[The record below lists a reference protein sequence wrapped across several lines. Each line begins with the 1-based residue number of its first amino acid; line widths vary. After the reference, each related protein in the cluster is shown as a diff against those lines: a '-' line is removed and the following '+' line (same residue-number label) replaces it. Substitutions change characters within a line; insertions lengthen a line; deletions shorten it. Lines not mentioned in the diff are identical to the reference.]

1 MVATSQTPRGAVFVL
16 GMHRSGTSALT
27 RGLEVLGVELG
38 RNLKEPVAGDNEK
51 GFFEDWAL
59 SIINDDLLALRG
71 GQWDSLFTDEPGAET
86 TEAVNTLKLRA
97 LAAIDKEFGRARYF
111 GFKDPRTCRTLPFWK
126 DVLARMGV
134 APFYLITFR
143 NPLNVAKS
151 LEKRDGM
158 PRERAYY
165 LWLLHTLSAIRN
177 TEGEKRVFVD
187 YDDLIADPRRVLE
200 NVSAMIGD
208 PEIAIDDAALRAYD
222 REFLDPSLQ
231 HNRER
236 ASYLALDNACPEL
249 VRDVYAALRGETGAE
264 QAPAQSWLDLIA
276 AFEAGNWRSSLLDV
290 LDRDIRAGRLLRVEL
305 EGEVS
310 RLNTERADLLRK
322 LALEVERSATESVNA
337 AKLRRELDVSAGQL
351 RGVLESLT
359 AANTHVA
366 GLEQQLQAAT
376 SASSEFET
384 RLHAR
389 EADFAALG
397 ADLARAQR
405 QAQAAEQAEAIRA
418 QAVARQG
425 AEAARRHGADV
436 SQAHLEQI
444 AILQGANAALSQRMR
459 DLYASSSWR
468 MMAPVRTLKALF
480 TGRGVDESVPLPPVL
495 PPIQVEPPAMPV
507 AAPSADFVAS
517 QPRAYAAS
525 TLTFFT
531 ICSRNFLAFAK
542 TLFQSLREHHP
553 DVRFYVALCDAPDA
567 QAPFDP
573 ATEPFPIVYL
583 DDLDLPQWRDMAQR
597 YNITEFNTAIKP
609 FVIRHLMRKH
619 PGECIVYLDPD
630 IIVKSRL
637 VELEEALG
645 SGASVVLTPHITN
658 PAENAESND
667 GTMLRYGIYNL
678 GFVAFQNT
686 PQAAAA
692 VEWWGRRLI
701 DQCVI
706 DLPNGIFVDQKW
718 ADLLPAFLSDSFI
731 LRHPGYNVAY
741 WNVSQR
747 QVTQSGGQY
756 FVNGQPLRFAHFS
769 GSKLDD
775 PKVFS
780 RHTSQFNA
788 QNIGELNKLLDEY
801 RARVFA
807 NNHAHYQR
815 IPYAFSW
822 LGASGVNEHT
832 PKPAYE
838 PAAGAEQTTTPG
850 IGAPNGV
857 VGAYEMVRTAT
868 KMAGGLPQLAA
879 KTARALQS
887 GGLGALRERIRIVRE
902 VAAGGADSHPG
913 LAARALRTE
922 DPEPQTEA
930 ELNAGTQLGWR
941 KRLLYIDWSTP
952 RPDRDA
958 GSLTAY
964 HLLESL
970 IHHGYDVSFV
980 PADLEYLG
988 AYTDALRAL
997 GVRCLHR
1004 EDIGSLE
1011 AHLARSGHEYDFAFI
1026 CRAPIA
1032 ADAIPHIR
1040 RHAPQAKIILNT
1052 CDLHYLRDTR
1062 EAELSGDPEKIKAA
1076 AAAKKW
1082 ELDILHSCD
1091 VSIVLS
1097 HVELD
1102 IVKRELPNADVRH
1115 IPLMI
1120 ASMAANPPGFDA
1132 RKDMLFIGSF
1142 PHKPNVDAA
1151 LYFAREVFPLIRAK
1165 LPNAIWHVIG
1175 NDPPPEVQ
1183 ALAHVPGIRVHGFVK
1198 DLEPI
1203 FSSVRLS
1210 VAPLRYGAGIKG
1222 KLGTSMAFGA
1232 PAVGTTIAVEGMGL
1246 VDGEHVLVADVAQA
1260 FADAVVRLHEEKAL
1274 WERLSAAGYKEMLH
1288 EHSVA
1293 AVQGRIGALM
1303 HSVSPGYPAME
1314 MYELRSFDEYNQL
1327 KEFLRDQLP
1336 ERRRTELELIEP
1348 DQSSFITRGFC
1359 SVCGQPSSFTT
1370 SFLYASKR
1378 AEDGREI
1385 PNWREHVA
1393 CVHCGF
1399 SNRLRASLHLF
1410 DALMRPREDADI
1422 YITEQTTPMYAWLKE
1437 RYPNLVGSE
1446 YLGDRCTLGETSDG
1460 LRNED
1465 LTQLT
1470 FQANTFDYVLS
1481 FDVMEHVVDDV
1492 GAIKEVYR
1500 TLKAGGRFFFA
1511 APFSAVHPQ
1520 KVVRARMRPDGEI
1533 EHIMPAEYHG
1543 NPVDPEN
1550 GALCYR
1556 YLAWDVLDD
1565 LKSAGFVNCRV
1576 IQYWSRD
1583 LAYLGVEQFLIA
1595 ADKPKA
1601 SKAH

>member
-1 MVATSQTPRGAVFVL
+1 MVANSHTPRGAVFVL

-27 RGLEVLGVELG
+27 RGLEVLGIELG
-38 RNLKEPVAGDNEK
+38 NNLKEPVAADNEK

-71 GQWDSLFTDEPGAET
+71 GQWDSLFTDEPGRET
-86 TEAVNTLKLRA
+86 TDAVNALKLRA
-97 LAAIDKEFGRARYF
+97 LAAIDKEFGAARYF
-111 GFKDPRTCRTLPFWK
+111 GFKDPRTCRTMPFWK
-126 DVLARMGV
+126 DVLARAGI
-134 APFYLITFR
+134 APFYIIAFR

-151 LEKRDGM
+151 LEKRDAM

-177 TEGEKRVFVD
+177 TEGENRVFVE
-187 YDDLIADPRRVLE
+187 YDDVVSNPRAVLE
-200 NVSAMIGD
+200 QIVAMIDD
-208 PEIAIDDAALRAYD
+208 PQLAVDEAALRTYD
-222 REFLDPSLQ
+222 REFLDPGLQ

-236 ASYLALDNACPEL
+236 ASSLSLDNACPDL
-249 VRDVYAALRGETGAE
+249 VRDVYAALRNETGGNTGSAE
-264 QAPAQSWLDLIA
+264 AWSDLFT
-276 AFEAGNWRSSLLDV
+276 AFDAGDWRSPLLDV
-290 LDRDIRAGRLLRVEL
+290 IDRDARAARREL
-305 EGEVS
+305 TQLS
-310 RLNTERADLLRK
+310 AERADLLHR
-322 LALEVERSATESVNA
+322 LAAEVERSNSESTALA
-337 AKLRRELDVSAGQL
+337 ALRRELTLASAQLRELPEATARAAELERQVSAIAATAADLDQQL
-351 RGVLESLT
+351 RTAT
-359 AANTHVA
+359 AAVSALEAEVEVRA
-366 GLEQQLQAAT
+366 GDALDLAHELG
-376 SASSEFET
+376 
-384 RLHAR
+384 RAR
-389 EADFAALG
+389 EQILS
-397 ADLARAQR
+397 
-405 QAQAAEQAEAIRA
+405 AEARE
-418 QAVARQG
+418 RLRG
-425 AEAARRHGADV
+425 AEATRRHGADV
-436 SQAHLEQI
+436 AEAHLQQI
-444 AILQGANAALSQRMR
+444 ATLQNAYNVLGQRLR
-459 DLYASSSWR
+459 ELYASTSWR
-468 MMAPVRTLKALF
+468 WMAPVRALKSMVAGGAADQ
-480 TGRGVDESVPLPPVL
+480 TIPPLPVL
-495 PPIQVEPPAMPV
+495 PPIHVEPPA
-507 AAPSADFVAS
+507 AASIAIDEIAS
-517 QPRAYAAS
+517 TPTARAYATP

-553 DVRFYVALCDAPDA
+553 GVTFYVALCDAPDA
-567 QAPFDP
+567 FAPFDP
-573 ATEPFPIVYL
+573 ANEPFPIINL

-609 FVIRHLMRKH
+609 FVIRHLMRRH

-645 SGASVVLTPHITN
+645 GGASVVLTPHITN
-658 PAENAESND
+658 PAENTESND
-667 GTMLRYGIYNL
+667 NTMLKYGIYNL

-686 PQAAAA
+686 QQAAAA

-731 LRHPGYNVAY
+731 LRHPGYNIAY
-741 WNVSQR
+741 WNVGQR
-747 QVTQSGGQY
+747 QVTQSHGRY
-756 FVNGQPLRFAHFS
+756 FVNGEPLRFAHFS

-780 RHTSQFNA
+780 RHTGQFNT
-788 QNIGELNKLLDEY
+788 QNIGDLNKLLDEY
-801 RARVFA
+801 RSRVFA
-807 NNHAHYQR
+807 NDHATYQR

-838 PAAGAEQTTTPG
+838 PASQPTQVLSSNGSPSDG
-850 IGAPNGV
+850 GV

-879 KTARALQS
+879 KTARALQT

-902 VAAGGADSHPG
+902 VAAGGSETHPG
-913 LAARALRTE
+913 FTARALRTE
-922 DPEPQTEA
+922 DVEPQTEE
-930 ELNAGTQLGWR
+930 ELNAGGQLGWR
-941 KRLLYIDWSTP
+941 KKLLYVDWSTP

-1004 EDIGSLE
+1004 EDVGSLE
-1011 AHLARSGHEYDFAFI
+1011 AHLARAGHDYDFVFI

-1032 ADAIPHIR
+1032 ADAVPHVR
-1040 RHAPQAKIILNT
+1040 RYAPQAKIILNT

-1062 EAELSGDPEKIKAA
+1062 EAELSGDPEKIRAA

-1082 ELDILHSCD
+1082 ELDIIQSCD

-1102 IVKRELPNADVRH
+1102 IVKAELPNADVRH

-1151 LYFAREVFPLIRAK
+1151 FYFAREVFPLIRAR
-1165 LPNAIWHVIG
+1165 LPDIVWHVIG

-1183 ALAHVPGIRVHGFVK
+1183 ALAKIPGIKVHGFVE
-1198 DLEPI
+1198 DIEPI
-1203 FSSVRLS
+1203 FRSVRLS

-1232 PAVGTTIAVEGMGL
+1232 PAVGTSIATEGMGL
-1246 VDGEHVLVADVAQA
+1246 IDGEHVLVADTPLA
-1260 FADAVVRLHEEKAL
+1260 FADAVVRLHEDKAL
-1274 WERLSAAGYKEMLH
+1274 WERLSAAGYDEMLH

-1293 AVQGRIGALM
+1293 AVHGRIGTLM
-1303 HSVSPGYPAME
+1303 RSVSPGYPAME
-1314 MYELRSFDEYNQL
+1314 MHELRSFDEYNQL
-1327 KEFLRDQLP
+1327 RQFLRRAIP
-1336 ERRRTELELIEP
+1336 ERRRSEMALV
-1348 DQSSFITRGFC
+1348 DHDSSSFIVRGFC
-1359 SVCGQPSSFTT
+1359 SVCGESSSFNT
-1370 SFLYASKR
+1370 SFLYACER

-1385 PNWREHVA
+1385 PNWREHLA

-1410 DALMRPREDADI
+1410 DALLRPRADAAI

-1437 RYPNLVGSE
+1437 RYSHLEGSE
-1446 YLGDRCTLGETSDG
+1446 FLGDRVGLGEIEDG

-1465 LTQLT
+1465 LTRLS
-1470 FQANTFDYVLS
+1470 FADNCFDHVLS
-1481 FDVMEHVVDDV
+1481 FDVIEHVIDDL
-1492 GAIKEVYR
+1492 AAMREVHR
-1500 TLKAGGRFFFA
+1500 TLKPGGRFLFA
-1511 APFSAVHPQ
+1511 APFAADHAN
-1520 KVVRARMRPDGEI
+1520 KVVRARLKEDGSV
-1533 EHIMPAEYHG
+1533 EHILPAEYHG

-1565 LKSAGFVNCRV
+1565 LKRAGFVNCRV

-1583 LAYLGVEQFLIA
+1583 LAYLGIEQFMIA

-1601 SKAH
+1601 KKAH